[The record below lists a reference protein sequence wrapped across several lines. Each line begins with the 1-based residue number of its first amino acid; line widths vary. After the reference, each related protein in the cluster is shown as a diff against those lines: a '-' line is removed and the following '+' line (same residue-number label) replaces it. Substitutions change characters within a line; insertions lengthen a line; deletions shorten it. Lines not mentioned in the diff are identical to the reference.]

1 MLEKIW
7 INIRSWFQ
15 ERSERRD
22 VILGFNQSA
31 KAAFIEGSRCLPC
44 LRPASQEGTKHY
56 KHQFS
61 DYFNSGFRIKAF
73 KGEALSKDEL
83 SQIGATITSDDKLIR
98 QLVVLGFD
106 TLEIYGD
113 KNYYGMQ
120 WPIRDFIRIGQ
131 AQQ

>member
-1 MLEKIW
+1 
-7 INIRSWFQ
+7 
-15 ERSERRD
+15 
-22 VILGFNQSA
+22 LGFNQSA
-31 KAAFIEGSRCLPC
+31 KAAFIEGVVPSLLEASISRGNK
-44 LRPASQEGTKHY
+44 AY

-73 KGEALSKDEL
+73 KGEALSKNEL

>member
-31 KAAFIEGSRCLPC
+31 KAAFIEGIVPTLLEASISR
-44 LRPASQEGTKHY
+44 GNKDY

-120 WPIRDFIRIGQ
+120 WPIRDFIRIVQ

>member
-31 KAAFIEGSRCLPC
+31 KAAFIEGIVPTLLEASISR
-44 LRPASQEGTKHY
+44 GNKDY

>member
-22 VILGFNQSA
+22 VVLGFNQSA
-31 KAAFIEGSRCLPC
+31 KAAFIEGIVPTLLEASISR
-44 LRPASQEGTKHY
+44 GNKDY

-120 WPIRDFIRIGQ
+120 WQIRDFIRIGQ

>member
-22 VILGFNQSA
+22 VVLGFNQSA
-31 KAAFIEGSRCLPC
+31 KAAFIEGIVPTLLEASISR
-44 LRPASQEGTKHY
+44 GNKDY

-73 KGEALSKDEL
+73 KGEALSKNEL

-120 WPIRDFIRIGQ
+120 WQIRDFIRIGQ